1 MGRFTLI
8 LCLLA
13 AFAAPAAAQNGNVIR
28 YGETVSGAI
37 TDDAARA
44 QYAFRADAGDVIGA
58 AMARTDGNLDTYLM
72 LYGPDGKVI
81 AQNDDAGGS
90 TARSEI
96 EGVLLARDGIYAL
109 VATRFFQEIGQ
120 TTGRYTLTLTAD
132 TSLREAF
139 GPPPY
144 LDVDHVAL
152 TYAGAESF
160 TKSGRFGTESEDG
173 VHKVVFPGRAG
184 DSISA
189 SVLPS
194 EALTLGLTLKDA
206 AGNVIGTLGAL
217 SAGSPVEL
225 GATLPADGWYVLE
238 LARRNGSEGG
248 DYELRLTLTPAAG
261 GDDLASGP
269 VTGTIDGAHPARDY
283 IFEGAAGES
292 VTITMARTSGDLD
305 TYLILIGPD
314 GGIVAENDDAGMG
327 QSQIVVAL
335 PESGTYTV
343 RAGRFAAES
352 GTTSGDFTLTLE
364 RGG

>member
-13 AFAAPAAAQNGNVIR
+13 VFAAPAAAQNGNIIR
-28 YGETVSGAI
+28 YGETVTGAV
-37 TDDAARA
+37 TEDAVRV

-96 EGVLLARDGIYAL
+96 EGVLLTRDGIYAL

-132 TSLREAF
+132 TSLRETF

-152 TYAGAESF
+152 TYAGAKDF
-160 TKSGRFGTESEDG
+160 AKTGRFNEEMEEA
-173 VHKVVFPGRAG
+173 VHHIIFPGRAG

-189 SVLPS
+189 SVLPGEMLRSGLALRDTNGKIGDLRAMS
-194 EALTLGLTLKDA
+194 E
-206 AGNVIGTLGAL
+206 
-217 SAGSPVEL
+217 GSPVEFD
-225 GATLPADGWYVLE
+225 ATLPADGWYVLGV
-238 LARRNGSEGG
+238 LRYEGAG

-269 VTGTIDGAHPARDY
+269 VADTIDGAHPARDY
-283 IFEGAAGES
+283 AFEGAAGES

-305 TYLILIGPD
+305 TYLILIGP
-314 GGIVAENDDAGMG
+314 GGGVVAENDDAGMG
-327 QSQIVVAL
+327 QSQIAVAL